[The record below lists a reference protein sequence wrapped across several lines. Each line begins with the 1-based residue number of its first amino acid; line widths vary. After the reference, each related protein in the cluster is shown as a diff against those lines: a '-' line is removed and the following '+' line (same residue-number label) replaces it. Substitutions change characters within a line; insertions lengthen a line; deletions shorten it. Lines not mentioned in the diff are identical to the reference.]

1 MSLFFLGR
9 YTSSKQTG
17 NVELPVRSI
26 AVLPFENLSGN
37 PVFARVLGLRPLP
50 DRSTR
55 HAPCRIGLRAQCA
68 EDSREIRSQIGNGRR
83 RPDAANSFPRL
94 LHCDILFHTR
104 GLDRPVPFM
113 PQMPFFSLPCTGA
126 PPFSFTN
133 SKQLRVCHLLGAD
146 FFFPVIT
153 SG

>member
-68 EDSREIRSQIGNGRR
+68 EDSGEIRSQIGNGRR

-113 PQMPFFSLPCTGA
+113 PQMPFFSLPCTEA